1 MRDLKVFAGRRTRDL
16 TAAIC
21 GHLSIKP
28 GATEIFK
35 FKNDNTFVSIL
46 ENVREADI
54 FVVQTSCPPV
64 DEQFMELLILIDAL
78 RRSSAGR
85 ITAVLPYYPYVR
97 SDKKD
102 QPRVPITAK
111 LVADLITTAGA
122 DRVLT
127 LDLHAQQI
135 QGFFNIPCDHL
146 TAGPLLAEYFKSK
159 HLTAPVA
166 VATDAGAA
174 NKARTMARRLGCPL
188 AVMDKQRIGNT
199 DTVEVT
205 AFIGDVKGRQCIIVE
220 DEISTG
226 GTLVDAVR
234 TLIDQGAAEVYA
246 CATHGIFAENAFAR
260 LGAVPLCEVVVTDT
274 IPQEAANVPPNVTTL
289 SVAPLLA
296 EAIRRVHSGDSI
308 SGLFQD

>member
-1 MRDLKVFAGRRTRDL
+1 MRELKVFAGRRSRDL

-21 GHLSIKP
+21 THLGITP
-28 GATEIFK
+28 GQTDIFK

-46 ENVREADI
+46 ENVREADV

-64 DEQFMELLILIDAL
+64 DDQFMELLILIDAL
-78 RRSSAGR
+78 RRASAGR

-122 DRVLT
+122 HRVLT

-135 QGFFNIPCDHL
+135 QSFFNIPCDHL
-146 TAGPLLAEYFKSK
+146 TAGPLLAEYFKAK
-159 HLTAPVA
+159 QLPAPVA
-166 VATDAGAA
+166 VATDAGSA
-174 NKARTMARRLGCPL
+174 NKARTMARRLCCPL
-188 AVMDKQRIGNT
+188 AVMDKQRVGNT
-199 DTVEVT
+199 DSVEMT

-220 DEISTG
+220 DEVSTG
-226 GTLVDAVR
+226 GTLAHAVR
-234 TLIDQGAAEVYA
+234 TLLDQGADEVYA
-246 CATHGIFAENAFAR
+246 CATHGLFVGGAFDR
-260 LGAVPLCEVVVTDT
+260 LRTMGLREMVVTDT
-274 IPQEAANVPPNVTTL
+274 IPQDPAFVPENVRTL

-296 EAIRRVHSGDSI
+296 ESIRRVHSGDSI
-308 SGLFQD
+308 SDLFQD